1 MIYSS
6 INSPLFDVTAEE
18 IHQTMDNDAST
29 LELLSTGKKKRNFPP
44 TLRSHV
50 AMSQSRK
57 RYPTVFTFN
66 IKLTSD
72 GYDLTVKPL
81 IDIN

>member
-1 MIYSS
+1 
-6 INSPLFDVTAEE
+6 
-18 IHQTMDNDAST
+18 
-29 LELLSTGKKKRNFPP
+29 
-44 TLRSHV
+44 
-50 AMSQSRK
+50 MSQSQK

-81 IDIN
+81 IDINWNAFAASNTNCTFIDVDRFMHVMLSDLGRKSINK